1 MVSPTKIRAASKEGH
16 TEIRNLMQHEMETGR
31 RKDEAVN
38 LVAAKY
44 ITEVVVRH
52 NDRIVLECQ
61 FGTAVSKD
69 PYLIFRFKGGKQGEK
84 ISVYWIDNKGDNRLD
99 EAVIG

>member
-16 TEIRNLMQHEMETGR
+16 TEVRILMQHEMETGR
-31 RKDEAVN
+31 RKDEAGN

-84 ISVYWIDNKGDNRLD
+84 ISVYWTDNKGDNRLD
-99 EAVIG
+99 EAVID

>member
-1 MVSPTKIRAASKEGH
+1 MGSPTKIRATAKDDI
-16 TEIRNLMQHEMETGR
+16 TEVKILMQHEMENGR
-31 RKDEAVN
+31 RKDDEGN
-38 LVAAKY
+38 LIPAKY
-44 ITEVVVRH
+44 ITEVAVRH

-84 ISVYWIDNKGDNRLD
+84 ISVNWIDNKGDNRLD

>member
-1 MVSPTKIRAASKEGH
+1 MGSPMKIRASAKDGY
-16 TEIRNLMQHEMETGR
+16 TEVRILMQHEMENGR
-31 RKDEAVN
+31 RKDESGN
-38 LVAAKY
+38 LIPAGY
-44 ITEVVVRH
+44 ITEVKVRH

-84 ISVYWIDNKGDNRLD
+84 VSVYWTDNKGDSRLD
-99 EAVIG
+99 EAAIG